1 MGAPTGS
8 ASLSATLV
16 LGGATSSTIEPG
28 NGTLNFGY
36 KSGLNTWGTAMTV
49 RDNTGYVGIGTTT
62 PASTLDVRAMNGTV
76 PAASVSGRTSF
87 AALVANNNG
96 VGDLF
101 TASASGWTMFTVGN
115 TGNITASGASITAN
129 SLSTLTSSTSLSLNP
144 NTGASYTLN
153 TTATTLT
160 EFGTPTTITYGGAAT
175 ALTLGASSATITL
188 NGTTLATNQ
197 TSGTLALFNTGLT
210 GTLNFAG
217 LASTVSIGANQLLL
231 GASASTS
238 GNIKF
243 QVIGSSSSTASAQ
256 IWNAFPNTGN
266 AACTNSTCHTALSLR
281 LGTNNGALPG
291 SADRYINFATGNGTI
306 IGKILGTGS
315 SVTLSSTGGDY
326 AEWFKKANA
335 NDVLNP
341 GDLVCIDTNGGVI
354 KCDNNNTQIL
364 GVISNSYIVLGNDSH
379 EDDPDYVTVGL
390 LGQLRTEINSQNGAI
405 NPGDYLTYSSTSGV
419 AVKATKA
426 GPVIGM
432 AVDAGTSGE
441 IEVYVNPTWYDP
453 QVYLTSS
460 GNLNLV
466 DQTASNTNYT
476 IPHYFTL
483 NDALGNP
490 IARVGEF
497 SDAAIANLRVGFV
510 NAGQITTNALS
521 VASENITINGQNVR
535 DYITGIVTSAISNSQ
550 FALSNGQT
558 IISPLATVNTLQTSL
573 IVPIDDN
580 ANVAL
585 KLNSNQLSVL
595 NSNSA
600 SGLAVATIDNQGN
613 ASFSGQ
619 LTSNSLNTGDATIS
633 GTLHVEKLIADE
645 IVGGLEIP
653 TDQTLPLND
662 NTAVLADATGSAEL
676 ATGSAQLPTVLTL
689 TSLNV
694 DGLAT
699 ISADLNVGGN
709 GLIQGALNV
718 LNNLTTQNLLV
729 SQFAYFIQDV
739 VFKGNV
745 RFDST
750 PTFNNDT
757 AGFAVIQQGLDSVQV
772 NFNQEYVNTPVVTA
786 SIAMDKTGD
795 SATQQTLEDT
805 ILNNNISYVVTQRT
819 TTGFVI
825 KLNKPA
831 PEDISF
837 SWVALSVRDAQTSGL
852 NLDVTPIP
860 TATDSAAFQSI
871 INQLNITPTPT
882 Q

>member
-1 MGAPTGS
+1 M
-8 ASLSATLV
+8 
-16 LGGATSSTIEPG
+16 
-28 NGTLNFGY
+28 
-36 KSGLNTWGTAMTV
+36 
-49 RDNTGYVGIGTTT
+49 
-62 PASTLDVRAMNGTV
+62 
-76 PAASVSGRTSF
+76 
-87 AALVANNNG
+87 
-96 VGDLF
+96 
-101 TASASGWTMFTVGN
+101 
-115 TGNITASGASITAN
+115 SGASITAN